1 MCQSRGRGLSGWGH
15 RGRPEQHRPFL
26 KGCQQGGV
34 TTECHQ
40 HSPGT
45 RSSGKH
51 GAGSQNPPLEPPSPN
66 IPRAQTPPGGAT
78 SKGLCSWSR
87 RMVPWGPPQPP
98 GMAAS
103 GAGSSRTPAGLQQGG
118 SARFCLRRN
127 VALAAGTLVSN
138 LTFSQAY
145 QDQTQAGLI

>member
-103 GAGSSRTPAGLQQGG
+103 GAGSSRTPARRLSALLSQKKCGPSSRDTGLK
-118 SARFCLRRN
+118 
-127 VALAAGTLVSN
+127 SN
-138 LTFSQAY
+138 IFSGLPGPDPGWAHLTSQ
-145 QDQTQAGLI
+145 